1 MPIEIVELN
10 HVNVRVPASQE
21 AAAKHFY
28 ASVLGLT
35 EVPKPAELKD
45 RGGAWYQIGDTQ
57 LHLSR
62 DDQPDNQISKQHI
75 CYLVTDL
82 AEAKRQLS
90 NAGVEIIPDDLPVQG
105 CQRFYV
111 RDPGGNLIELAQ
123 GLN

>member
-35 EVPKPAELKD
+35 EVPKPPELKG

-62 DDQPDNQISKQHI
+62 DDRSDNQISKQHI
-75 CYLVTDL
+75 CYLVNDL
-82 AEAKRQLS
+82 VEAERQLS
-90 NAGVEIIPDDLPVQG
+90 NSGVEIIPDDMPVQG

-123 GLN
+123 GLR